1 MLYSNIVVGGASD
14 CAGVASEELP
24 LVGYV
29 CCDVVGA
36 VGACRL

>member
-1 MLYSNIVVGGASD
+1 MVCGASD

-29 CCDVVGA
+29 CCCGVVGVA
-36 VGACRL
+36 GACRQ